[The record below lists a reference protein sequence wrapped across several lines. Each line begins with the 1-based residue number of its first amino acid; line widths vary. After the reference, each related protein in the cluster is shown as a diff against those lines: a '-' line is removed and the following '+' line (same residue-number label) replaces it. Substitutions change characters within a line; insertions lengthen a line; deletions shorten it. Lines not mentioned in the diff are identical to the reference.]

1 MIRPQI
7 VNIPAGCYPEFPL
20 DLVMFGEKSRGFIV
34 TTDGT
39 IEEQICGDCILV
51 PTFHMKDPE
60 ALKKKLILHVVN
72 LGLEVSHFDC
82 FVNPVMFDGKQ
93 GFAVLNARPA

>member
-20 DLVMFGEKSRGFIV
+20 DLVMY
-34 TTDGT
+34 
-39 IEEQICGDCILV
+39 
-51 PTFHMKDPE
+51 
-60 ALKKKLILHVVN
+60 
-72 LGLEVSHFDC
+72 
-82 FVNPVMFDGKQ
+82 GKQ